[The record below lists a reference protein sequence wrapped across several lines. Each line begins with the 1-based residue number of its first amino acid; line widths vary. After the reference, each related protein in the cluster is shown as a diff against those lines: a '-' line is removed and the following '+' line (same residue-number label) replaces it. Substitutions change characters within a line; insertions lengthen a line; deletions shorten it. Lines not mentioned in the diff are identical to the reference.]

1 MLLRRL
7 GVVLFQDV
15 AGALEKLVCCVL
27 QDVAGAVPLLGCC
40 DVPGPV
46 AVCGTP
52 FSIILG
58 FNNPQRALYG
68 APFRKHTKS
77 SFSIRNC
84 KEKRYV

>member
-46 AVCGTP
+46 AVCGTVHGRLSWSMNAVS
-52 FSIILG
+52 FARTSGII
-58 FNNPQRALYG
+58 
-68 APFRKHTKS
+68 
-77 SFSIRNC
+77 
-84 KEKRYV
+84 

>member
-46 AVCGTP
+46 AVCGTVH
-52 FSIILG
+52 G
-58 FNNPQRALYG
+58 R
-68 APFRKHTKS
+68 
-77 SFSIRNC
+77 
-84 KEKRYV
+84 

>member
-27 QDVAGAVPLLGCC
+27 QDVAGAVPSLGCC

-52 FSIILG
+52 FLIILG
-58 FNNPQRALYG
+58 FNNPQSALYG
-68 APFRKHTKS
+68 APFRKLPKL
-77 SFSIRNC
+77 SFSMRNG

>member
-15 AGALEKLVCCVL
+15 AGALEKMVCCVL

-52 FSIILG
+52 FLIILG
-58 FNNPQRALYG
+58 LNNPQSALYG
-68 APFRKHTKS
+68 HPSEISPNLPFQ
-77 SFSIRNC
+77 
-84 KEKRYV
+84 